1 MDIPTFDF
9 EIDYGYRWLIARR
22 IASFESFSP
31 LQPWMFLNSERVFD
45 VSERWPHGPSS
56 DRLVAFAAR
65 QDCDDLACF
74 VVTPD
79 DVATK
84 IAVVHGWMT
93 PEGYSIDHVFDDFW
107 EWLKFVIDE
116 MRDWAI
122 TEWPIDWP

>member
-1 MDIPTFDF
+1 MIEGVDIPTFDF

-65 QDCDDLACF
+65 QI
-74 VVTPD
+74 VT
-79 DVATK
+79 
-84 IAVVHGWMT
+84 I
-93 PEGYSIDHVFDDFW
+93 SHVLSSLPTMSPRKLLW
-107 EWLKFVIDE
+107 C
-116 MRDWAI
+116 
-122 TEWPIDWP
+122 TGG

>member
-1 MDIPTFDF
+1 MATRTI
-9 EIDYGYRWLIARR
+9 IG
-22 IASFESFSP
+22 SP
-31 LQPWMFLNSERVFD
+31 GGVCRTP
-45 VSERWPHGPSS
+45 
-56 DRLVAFAAR
+56 
-65 QDCDDLACF
+65 DCDDLACF